1 MNKNFIK
8 DSTNKI
14 EQQINKII
22 PLIVVISTVIAI
34 SIYFSPIPIIYMYI
48 DLVIALI
55 FLILSIFQNRIILEI
70 KFYIMIFVAI
80 TLSIL
85 VFFDGGISSGFI
97 ILLTIGNIIPI
108 LLINKKESLIV
119 NITSIIILTLLAIWG
134 TVFSDNLYI
143 NIGIAKWITHILM
156 FLLFF
161 IFFRIIFYNIIDAL
175 SNYLEIINENN
186 IKISDLAYYDNLTK
200 LPNQI
205 YFKSHIQKRSENI
218 TSAYIVIYY
227 IKNLAFINSLY
238 GKEMGDFV
246 IKELA
251 KTLQNNELKLNLLSK
266 TAGSEL
272 TLWIENIS
280 KEDILNYLNRIDEII
295 ENKYKIHKLNHKLDI
310 YIRFIRCEDNIMS
323 PIDYYNKA
331 NIAMSYLKRTQNLRR
346 IEYNSELEELIRFD
360 AQLNNLLEEAIENK
374 EFTINYQTKVLANNT
389 NVIGAEA
396 LARWNS
402 PIVGRVSPAVFVPKI
417 EEIEKAVQFGEVI
430 IEKVFQE
437 YQSLCEKYN
446 TKLKVSINISPSH
459 LLDDNF
465 IHYLK
470 EKMNEYKIDGNS
482 IIIEITEEVI
492 ILGIVEVNN
501 ILSEIRD
508 LGISVS
514 IDDFGTGYSSFN
526 YLENLEV
533 DEIKIDK
540 SFIDKINVNNRSLI
554 VVENIINLAK
564 QLDLSVVAEGVET
577 KEQYDKLLKLN
588 CDIIQ
593 GYYFSKPEPLNN

>member
-14 EQQINKII
+14 EQQLNKIM
-22 PLIVVISTVIAI
+22 PLIVVISSVIAI
-34 SIYFSPIPIIYMYI
+34 SIYFSPIPLIYMYI
-48 DLVIALI
+48 DLIIAFI
-55 FLILSIFQNRIILEI
+55 FLLLSIFQNKISLEV
-70 KFYIMIFVAI
+70 KFYVMIFVAI

-108 LLINKKESLIV
+108 LLLNKFESLIV
-119 NITSIIILTLLAIWG
+119 NILSIIILTLLAIWG
-134 TVFSDNLYI
+134 TIFSDNIYI

-161 IFFRIIFYNIIDAL
+161 IFFRIIFYNIIETL
-175 SNYLEIINENN
+175 YNYLEIINQNN
-186 IKISDLAYYDNLTK
+186 KKISDLAYYDNLTK

-205 YFKSHIQKRSENI
+205 YYKSHIQKRAEN
-218 TSAYIVIYY
+218 TNSAYIVIYY
-227 IKNLAFINSLY
+227 IKNLAFINSVY
-238 GKEMGDFV
+238 GNKMGDSV
-246 IKELA
+246 ILELA
-251 KTLQNNELKLNLLSK
+251 KTLQNQDIELNLLAK

-272 TLWIENIS
+272 AIWVENIS
-280 KEDILNYLNRIDEII
+280 QDEIINYLYRIDEII
-295 ENKYKIHKLNHKLDI
+295 ENKYKIHKLNHKLDLYVS
-310 YIRFIRCEDNIMS
+310 YIRYDEKNMS
-323 PIDYYNKA
+323 PLDCYNKA
-331 NIAMSYLKRTQNLRR
+331 NIAMSYLKRNINMKR
-346 IEYNSELEELIRFD
+346 IEYNSELEELIRYD
-360 AQLNNLLEEAIENK
+360 AKLNNLLEDAIDNK
-374 EFTINYQTKVLANNT
+374 DFTLNYQTKILADNSKI
-389 NVIGAEA
+389 IGAEA
-396 LARWNS
+396 LARWES
-402 PIVGRVSPAVFVPKI
+402 PVLGKVSPAVFVPKI

-459 LLDDNF
+459 LLNESF
-465 IHYLK
+465 ITYLK
-470 EKMNEYKIDGNS
+470 EKMNEYEIDGNS

-501 ILSEIRD
+501 ILSEIRN

-514 IDDFGTGYSSFN
+514 IDDFGTGYSSFS

-540 SFIDKINVNNRSLI
+540 SFIDKIDVNDRSLI
-554 VVENIINLAK
+554 VIENIINLAK
-564 QLDLSVVAEGVET
+564 QLNLSVVAEGVET

-593 GYYFSKPEPLNN
+593 GYYFSKPEPL